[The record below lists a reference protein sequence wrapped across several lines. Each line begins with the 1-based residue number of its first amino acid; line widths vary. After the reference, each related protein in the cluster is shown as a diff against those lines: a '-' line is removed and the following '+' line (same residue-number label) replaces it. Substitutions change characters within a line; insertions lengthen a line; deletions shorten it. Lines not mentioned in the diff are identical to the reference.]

1 MKLIKQPVIMLT
13 DEEKKTLS
21 AAAEIFK
28 EIEEVLRDNRQQG
41 YTPFQ
46 EGLNAP
52 MSFWNIYHC
61 VNRIDNEELIR

>member
-1 MKLIKQPVIMLT
+1 MKLIKQPVIILT

-28 EIEEVLRDNRQQG
+28 AIEDVLRDNREQG
-41 YTPFQ
+41 YAPFQ

-52 MSFWNIYHC
+52 MSFWDIC
-61 VNRIDNEELIR
+61 CSVRRIDDEGLIP

>member
-1 MKLIKQPVIMLT
+1 VKLIKQPVIMLT
-13 DEEKKTLS
+13 DEEKNTLS

-28 EIEEVLRDNRQQG
+28 AIEDALRDNREQG

-52 MSFWNIYHC
+52 MSFWNIYYS
-61 VNRIDNEELIR
+61 VRRIDDEELIP

>member
-1 MKLIKQPVIMLT
+1 MKLIKQPVIILT

-21 AAAEIFK
+21 EAAEIFK
-28 EIEEVLRDNRQQG
+28 GIEDALRDNRQQG

-52 MSFWNIYHC
+52 MSFWDIC
-61 VNRIDNEELIR
+61 CSVRRIDDEELIP